1 MKDKI
6 TVDDLDNAIAELLDS
21 YSEEVRH
28 KVYFATKETVEKL
41 VKFTKERAPRKT
53 LKYKSKIRKE
63 GTFARRIASI
73 MQDNG
78 IHGSKGIW
86 YVKSPDYRLTH
97 LIVHGHQLRNG
108 GRAQGNDFL
117 EKSVEEASRDY
128 LNNLAK
134 ELEE

>member
-1 MKDKI
+1 MKDTI
-6 TVDDLDNAIAELLDS
+6 TVDDLDKAIAELLDS
-21 YSEEVRH
+21 YSAEVRH
-28 KVYFATKETVEKL
+28 KVYYATKETIEKL
-41 VKFTKERAPRKT
+41 VKLTKERAPRKT
-53 LKYKSKIRKE
+53 LKYKGKIRKE
-63 GTFARRIASI
+63 GTFARRITSI

-78 IHGSKGIW
+78 NHGSKGIW

>member
-1 MKDKI
+1 MNDKI
-6 TVDDLDNAIAELLDS
+6 TVDDLDKAIAELLDS
-21 YSEEVRH
+21 YSAEVRH
-28 KVYFATKETVEKL
+28 KVYYATKETIEKL
-41 VKFTKERAPRKT
+41 VKLTKERAPRKT
-53 LKYKSKIRKE
+53 LKYKGKIRKE

-73 MQDNG
+73 MQNNG